1 MVARTGRPA
10 SEFSKDYMLRVRM
23 SEKDLEMLD
32 CLCSLDNKSRSEL
45 IRFLIQKQY
54 DDANTK

>member
-23 SEKDLEMLD
+23 NEKDLEMLD
-32 CLCSLDNKSRSEL
+32 YLCSLENQSRSEI
-45 IRFLIQKQY
+45 IRLLIQKQY
-54 DDANTK
+54 DAVKVK